1 MISFARTTTL
11 IFMQGRAKPLSP
23 PITDRGGRGV
33 RINFLPLCVT
43 KSMEKD
49 RRDVNAKRRVNERRI
64 LPRGIRKSLK
74 QTAKQILIYPVDRR
88 YLLENL
94 VKTLTNPCS
103 AKILSPKLFDETKLN
118 RRLLKLIRNN
128 GWKMEFVTPRQVNRQ
143 KLLNE
148 PPTFIAAYFTL
159 ASMASTLSAKTSSAQ
174 RNLRIRIGESNG
186 DALRDAP
193 TWKYSRYSVKI
204 IFISSEKILFIYL
217 SSSFNPIRS
226 LKTFGSLDWS
236 RETSRHSLT
245 RPRLWLVV
253 HRRPGLRRRSLN
265 SLENW
270 YTSWYTH
277 VRSCG
282 GDQSPTTVKTR
293 ATYKA
298 NDSVGRR
305 TSASNRAR
313 LRRATDDFL
322 DASCAQPCS
331 AVCKYARRT
340 Q

>member
-1 MISFARTTTL
+1 M
-11 IFMQGRAKPLSP
+11 
-23 PITDRGGRGV
+23 
-33 RINFLPLCVT
+33 
-43 KSMEKD
+43 
-49 RRDVNAKRRVNERRI
+49 
-64 LPRGIRKSLK
+64 
-74 QTAKQILIYPVDRR
+74 
-88 YLLENL
+88 
-94 VKTLTNPCS
+94 
-103 AKILSPKLFDETKLN
+103 
-118 RRLLKLIRNN
+118 
-128 GWKMEFVTPRQVNRQ
+128 NRQ

-204 IFISSEKILFIYL
+204 IFISSEKIFIYL

-226 LKTFGSLDWS
+226 LETFGSLDWS

-270 YTSWYTH
+270 YTH
-277 VRSCG
+277 VRSWRLVS
-282 GDQSPTTVKTR
+282 DDR
-293 ATYKA
+293 E
-298 NDSVGRR
+298 N
-305 TSASNRAR
+305 AS
-313 LRRATDDFL
+313 DI
-322 DASCAQPCS
+322 
-331 AVCKYARRT
+331 
-340 Q
+340 